1 MEKLQLDKLLYFP
14 CGHFLNLGGWFPVA
28 NYPFS
33 ETRFGQMTVVNSD
46 ESYQVTTFL
55 FLVTIHEC
63 DTRNVLVRIPRDEKT
78 KQNWHAAAHSNK
90 LFRTVPRCSAFCQ
103 QKSF

>member
-1 MEKLQLDKLLYFP
+1 METLELERLLSFP
-14 CGHFLNLGGWFPVA
+14 FGYFLNLGGWFPVA

-63 DTRNVLVRIPRDEKT
+63 DTRTAFAIRTGVRRFHRI
-78 KQNWHAAAHSNK
+78 S
-90 LFRTVPRCSAFCQ
+90 L
-103 QKSF
+103 

>member
-1 MEKLQLDKLLYFP
+1 MSLPGGERPWERGWSMEKLQLDKFLYFP

-46 ESYQVTTFL
+46 GDGDESFQVTTFL

-63 DTRNVLVRIPRDEKT
+63 DTRTAFAIRTGVRRFHRI
-78 KQNWHAAAHSNK
+78 S
-90 LFRTVPRCSAFCQ
+90 L
-103 QKSF
+103 

>member
-63 DTRNVLVRIPRDEKT
+63 DTRTAFAIRTGVRRFHRI
-78 KQNWHAAAHSNK
+78 S
-90 LFRTVPRCSAFCQ
+90 L
-103 QKSF
+103 